1 MSKTIVLML
10 LKRFG
15 TDLLLELLEHIMYML
30 KNRDDNEVNEDD
42 VKKQKNFTR
51 QVTRKRRNRSDR

>member
-15 TDLLLELLEHIMYML
+15 TDLLLQLLEHIMFML
-30 KNRDDNEVNEDD
+30 QNRDDNEVNEDD

-51 QVTRKRRNRSDR
+51 QVTRQRRNRNDR